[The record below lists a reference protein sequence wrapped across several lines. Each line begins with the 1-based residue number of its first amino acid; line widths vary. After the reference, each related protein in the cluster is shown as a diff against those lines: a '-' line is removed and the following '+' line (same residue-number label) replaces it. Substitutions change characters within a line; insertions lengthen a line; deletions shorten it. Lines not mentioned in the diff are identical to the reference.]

1 MITAKDIERVELIK
15 YLVKKYTKDM
25 ELGFYIRKLF
35 NDQDEETKEELEKN
49 IIENQQKLASINF
62 IGKTENII
70 FDLLGK
76 AQLSRIDGSVYT
88 LRYDSENCRLFL
100 FINQET
106 NNKRVEYF
114 ELRNNKTELLNS
126 KQALEGCYKEF
137 GLLN

>member
-1 MITAKDIERVELIK
+1 
-15 YLVKKYTKDM
+15 
-25 ELGFYIRKLF
+25 
-35 NDQDEETKEELEKN
+35 
-49 IIENQQKLASINF
+49 
-62 IGKTENII
+62 
-70 FDLLGK
+70 LGK